1 MAAAKIAILGAG
13 LAGISAARALIARG
27 HAVTVFDKGRGPGG
41 RLATRR
47 MEAAGRK
54 LQFDHGAQY
63 LRAEGAGF
71 AAALVEAK
79 AAPWPDATRRV
90 GMPSMSAVPRA
101 LLGEIPCVASRHVG
115 QITGRAGAWVLRH
128 WDARLVRP
136 GKPLPDVAPEEAG
149 PFDAV
154 LLTMP
159 ATQARDVLGQ
169 QAPSLSE
176 ALGAIRYAPC
186 WTVMAAF
193 DATLALPET
202 LRPEAHAIGW
212 AARDS
217 AKPGRNAGQENW
229 VIQAGPAWTRAHLE
243 LPADAIAQPLLA
255 ALAAF
260 STAPLP
266 KPFMAVAHRWRYSLL
281 EAPLGEP
288 CLWDATA
295 RIGYASDGC
304 IGGRAEA
311 AWDSGV
317 ALAARVLA

>member
-1 MAAAKIAILGAG
+1 MSVMKIAILGAG

-27 HAVTVFDKGRGPGG
+27 HDVTIFDKGRGPGG

-47 MEAAGRK
+47 MEAEGRK

-71 AAALVEAK
+71 AEALAEAK

-101 LLGEIPCVASRHVG
+101 LLGAIPCVGGRHAG
-115 QITGRAGAWVLRH
+115 QIVGSPGAWTLRH

-136 GKPLPDVAPEEAG
+136 GQALPDVAPEEAG

-154 LLTMP
+154 FLTMP
-159 ATQARDVLGQ
+159 ATQARAVLGPL
-169 QAPSLSE
+169 APSLAD

-186 WTVMAAF
+186 WTVLASFARRL
-193 DATLALPET
+193 TLPDT

-217 AKPGRNAGQENW
+217 AKPGRDAAQENW
-229 VIQAGPAWTRAHLE
+229 VIQAAPTWTRAHLE
-243 LPADAIAQPLLA
+243 LPEKDIALPLLA
-255 ALAAF
+255 ELGAF
-260 STAPLP
+260 SDAPLP
-266 KPFMAVAHRWRYSLL
+266 SPFMAVAHRWRYSLL
-281 EAPLGEP
+281 EAPFGES
-288 CLWDATA
+288 CLWDGAE

-311 AWDSGV
+311 AWDSGA
-317 ALAARVLA
+317 ALAAKVLA

>member
-1 MAAAKIAILGAG
+1 MALPIAIIGAG

-27 HAVTVFDKGRGPGG
+27 HTVTIFDKGRGPGG

-47 MEAAGRK
+47 IEAEGRK

-63 LRAEGAGF
+63 LRAESADF
-71 AAALVEAK
+71 AAALAEGGT
-79 AAPWPDATRRV
+79 APWPDAARRV
-90 GMPSMSAVPRA
+90 GVPSMSAVPRA
-101 LLGEIPCVASRHVG
+101 LLGEIPCIGSRHVG
-115 QITGRAGAWVLRH
+115 EITGSPGAWMLRH

-136 GKPLPDVAPEEAG
+136 GKPLPDAAPEEAG
-149 PFDAV
+149 PFAAV

-159 ATQARDVLGQ
+159 ATQARAVLGQ
-169 QAPSLSE
+169 NAPRLHE
-176 ALGAIRYAPC
+176 ALVAIRYAPC

-193 DATLALPET
+193 NAPLALPET

-217 AKPGRNAGQENW
+217 AKPGRDAGQENW

-243 LPADAIAQPLLA
+243 LPAEDIAQPLLA
-255 ALAAF
+255 TLASF
-260 STAPLP
+260 SAAPLP
-266 KPFMAVAHRWRYSLL
+266 VPFMALAHRWRYSLL

-288 CLWDATA
+288 CLWDGAA

-311 AWDSGV
+311 AWQSGA
-317 ALAARVLA
+317 ALAAKVLV

>member
-1 MAAAKIAILGAG
+1 MALTIAIIGAG
-13 LAGISAARALIARG
+13 LAGITAARALIARG
-27 HAVTVFDKGRGPGG
+27 HAVTIFDKGRGPGG

-47 MEAAGRK
+47 IEAEGRK

-63 LRAEGAGF
+63 LRAEGADF
-71 AAALVEAK
+71 TAALTEARTS
-79 AAPWPDATRRV
+79 PWPDAARRV
-90 GMPSMSAVPRA
+90 GVPSMSAVPRS
-101 LLGEIPCVASRHVG
+101 LLGDIPCVALRHVG
-115 QITGRAGAWVLRH
+115 QITGQPSAWMLRH
-128 WDARLVRP
+128 WDARQVRP
-136 GKPLPDVAPEEAG
+136 GKPLPETTPEETG
-149 PFDAV
+149 PFAAV

-169 QAPSLSE
+169 NAPRLHE
-176 ALGAIRYAPC
+176 ALAAIRYAPC

-193 DATLALPET
+193 NAPLALPET

-217 AKPGRNAGQENW
+217 AKPGRDARQENW

-243 LPADAIAQPLLA
+243 LPAEDVAAPLLA
-255 ALAAF
+255 ALASFGA
-260 STAPLP
+260 APLP
-266 KPFMAVAHRWRYSLL
+266 APFMAVAHRWRYSLL

-288 CLWDATA
+288 CLWDATT

-311 AWDSGV
+311 AWQSGA

>member
-1 MAAAKIAILGAG
+1 MALPVAIIGAG

-27 HAVTVFDKGRGPGG
+27 HAVAIFDKGRGPGG

-47 MEAAGRK
+47 IEAEGRK

-71 AAALVEAK
+71 AAALAEAGT
-79 AAPWPDATRRV
+79 APWPDAARRV
-90 GMPSMSAVPRA
+90 GVPSMSAVPRA
-101 LLGEIPCVASRHVG
+101 LLGAIPCVALRHVG
-115 QITGRAGAWVLRH
+115 QIAGSPGAWMLRH

-136 GKPLPDVAPEEAG
+136 GKPLPDVLPEEAG
-149 PFDAV
+149 PFAAV

-159 ATQARDVLGQ
+159 ATQVREVLGRT
-169 QAPSLSE
+169 APWMHE
-176 ALGAIRYAPC
+176 ALAAIRYAPC
-186 WTVMAAF
+186 WTVMASFNAP
-193 DATLALPET
+193 LPLPDT

-217 AKPGRNAGQENW
+217 AKPGRDAHQENW

-255 ALAAF
+255 ALAGF
-260 STAPLP
+260 SAAPLP
-266 KPFMAVAHRWRYSLL
+266 APFMAVAHRWRYSLL
-281 EAPLGEP
+281 ESPLGEP

-311 AWDSGV
+311 AWDSGA
-317 ALAARVLA
+317 ALATRVLA

>member
-27 HAVTVFDKGRGPGG
+27 HAVTIFDKGRGPGG

-136 GKPLPDVAPEEAG
+136 GKPLPDDWRKTSPIVCG
-149 PFDAV
+149 SSGV
-154 LLTMP
+154 SKTK
-159 ATQARDVLGQ
+159 R
-169 QAPSLSE
+169 
-176 ALGAIRYAPC
+176 
-186 WTVMAAF
+186 
-193 DATLALPET
+193 
-202 LRPEAHAIGW
+202 
-212 AARDS
+212 
-217 AKPGRNAGQENW
+217 
-229 VIQAGPAWTRAHLE
+229 
-243 LPADAIAQPLLA
+243 
-255 ALAAF
+255 
-260 STAPLP
+260 P
-266 KPFMAVAHRWRYSLL
+266 KPVNKLR
-281 EAPLGEP
+281 
-288 CLWDATA
+288 D
-295 RIGYASDGC
+295 
-304 IGGRAEA
+304 
-311 AWDSGV
+311 DSFQKGSFSPT
-317 ALAARVLA
+317 RSG

>member
-1 MAAAKIAILGAG
+1 MALPIAIIGAG
-13 LAGISAARALIARG
+13 LAGIAAARTLIARG
-27 HAVTVFDKGRGPGG
+27 HKVVMFDKGRGPGG

-47 MEAAGRK
+47 IEAEGRK

-63 LRAEGAGF
+63 LRAESAAF
-71 AAALVEAK
+71 ASALVEAGT
-79 AAPWPDATRRV
+79 APWPDAARRV
-90 GMPSMSAVPRA
+90 GVPSMSAVPRA
-101 LLGEIPCVASRHVG
+101 LLGDIPCVALRHVG
-115 QITGRAGAWVLRH
+115 QIIGQPGAWMLRH
-128 WDARLVRP
+128 WDARQVRP
-136 GKPLPDVAPEEAG
+136 GKPLPDTAPEEAG
-149 PFDAV
+149 PFAAV

-159 ATQARDVLGQ
+159 ATQAREVLGRH
-169 QAPSLSE
+169 APRLHE
-176 ALGAIRYAPC
+176 ALAAIRYAPC

-193 DATLALPET
+193 NAPLALPET

-217 AKPGRNAGQENW
+217 AKPGRDASQENW

-243 LPADAIAQPLLA
+243 LTAEDIAAPLLA
-255 ALAAF
+255 ELVGF
-260 STAPLP
+260 SAAPLP
-266 KPFMAVAHRWRYSLL
+266 ALFMAVAHRWRYSLL

-288 CLWDATA
+288 CLWDATT

-311 AWDSGV
+311 AWQSGA

>member
-1 MAAAKIAILGAG
+1 VALPIAIIGAG
-13 LAGISAARALIARG
+13 LAGISTARVLMAQG
-27 HAVTVFDKGRGPGG
+27 HAVTIFDKGRGPGG

-47 MEAAGRK
+47 IEAGGRK

-63 LRAEGAGF
+63 LRAEGADF
-71 AAALVEAK
+71 AAALAEAGT
-79 AAPWPDATRRV
+79 APWPDAARRV
-90 GMPSMSAVPRA
+90 GVPSMSAVPRA
-101 LLGEIPCVASRHVG
+101 LLGAIPCVASRHVG
-115 QITGRAGAWVLRH
+115 QIAGGPGAWVLRH

-136 GKPLPDVAPEEAG
+136 GKPLPDGAPEEAG
-149 PFDAV
+149 PFAAV

-159 ATQARDVLGQ
+159 AMQAREVLGQ
-169 QAPSLSE
+169 SAPRLHE
-176 ALGAIRYAPC
+176 ALAAIRYAPC
-186 WTVMAAF
+186 WTVMASFNAP
-193 DATLALPET
+193 LPLPET

-217 AKPGRNAGQENW
+217 AKPGRDARQENW
-229 VIQAGPAWTRAHLE
+229 VIQAGPVWTRANLE
-243 LPADAIAQPLLA
+243 VSAEEIARPLLA
-255 ALAAF
+255 ELGAF
-260 STAPLP
+260 SSAPLP
-266 KPFMAVAHRWRYSLL
+266 APFMAMAHRWRYSLL

-317 ALAARVLA
+317 ALAAKVLA

>member
-1 MAAAKIAILGAG
+1 MSVMKIAILGAG

-27 HAVTVFDKGRGPGG
+27 HDVTIFDKGRGPGG

-47 MEAAGRK
+47 AEAEGRK

-90 GMPSMSAVPRA
+90 GVPSMSAVPRA
-101 LLGEIPCVASRHVG
+101 LLGAVPCVASRHVG
-115 QITGRAGAWVLRH
+115 QIAGSPGAWMLRH
-128 WDARLVRP
+128 WDVRVVRP
-136 GKPLPDVAPEEAG
+136 GQPLPGVAPEEAG

-159 ATQARDVLGQ
+159 ATQARAVLGQ
-169 QAPSLSE
+169 QAPSLSD
-176 ALGAIRYAPC
+176 AMGAIRYAPC
-186 WTVMAAF
+186 WTVMASFAKR
-193 DATLALPET
+193 LSLPDT
-202 LRPEAHAIGW
+202 IRPEAHAIGW

-217 AKPGRNAGQENW
+217 AKPGRDAAQENW

-243 LPADAIAQPLLA
+243 LPEEAIAQPLLA
-255 ALAAF
+255 ALANVSA
-260 STAPLP
+260 TLLP
-266 KPFMAVAHRWRYSLL
+266 SPFMAVAHRWRYSLL

-288 CLWDATA
+288 CLWDDAE

-311 AWDSGV
+311 AWDSGA
-317 ALAARVLA
+317 ALAAKVLA

>member
-27 HAVTVFDKGRGPGG
+27 HAVTIFDKGRGPGG

-169 QAPSLSE
+169 QAPSLAE
-176 ALGAIRYAPC
+176 ALGTIRYAPC

-193 DATLALPET
+193 DAPLALPDT
-202 LRPEAHAIGW
+202 
-212 AARDS
+212 
-217 AKPGRNAGQENW
+217 RNAGQENW

-243 LPADAIAQPLLA
+243 LPAEAIAQPLLA
-255 ALAAF
+255 ALATF
-260 STAPLP
+260 STTPLP
-266 KPFMAVAHRWRYSLL
+266 APFMVVAHRWRYSLL

>member
-1 MAAAKIAILGAG
+1 MAAARIVILGAG
-13 LAGISAARALIARG
+13 LAGISAARALIAQG
-27 HAVTVFDKGRGPGG
+27 HGVTIFDKGRGPGG

-47 MEAAGRK
+47 VEAEGRK

-71 AAALVEAK
+71 AAALAEAGT
-79 AAPWPDATRRV
+79 APWPDAARRV
-90 GMPSMSAVPRA
+90 GVPSMSAVPRA
-101 LLGEIPCVASRHVG
+101 LLGAIPCVASRHVG
-115 QITGRAGAWVLRH
+115 QITGSPGAWMLRH

-136 GKPLPDVAPEEAG
+136 GKPLPDTAPEEAG
-149 PFDAV
+149 PFAAV

-159 ATQARDVLGQ
+159 ATQAREVLGQ
-169 QAPSLSE
+169 QAPSLFE
-176 ALGAIRYAPC
+176 AMGAILYAPC
-186 WTVMAAF
+186 WTVMASFAER
-193 DATLALPET
+193 LSLPDT

-217 AKPGRNAGQENW
+217 AKPGRDAAQENW
-229 VIQAGPAWTRAHLE
+229 VIQASPAWTRAHLE

-255 ALAAF
+255 ALASF
-260 STAPLP
+260 SAAPLP
-266 KPFMAVAHRWRYSLL
+266 QPFMAVAHRWRYSLL

-295 RIGYASDGC
+295 RIGYAGDGC

-311 AWDSGV
+311 AWDSGG

>member
-1 MAAAKIAILGAG
+1 MALPIAIIGAG
-13 LAGISAARALIARG
+13 LAGIAAARALIARG
-27 HAVTVFDKGRGPGG
+27 HAVTIFDKGRGPGG

-47 MEAAGRK
+47 IEAEGRK

-63 LRAEGAGF
+63 LRAESAEFASALAEAGT
-71 AAALVEAK
+71 
-79 AAPWPDATRRV
+79 APWPDAARRV
-90 GMPSMSAVPRA
+90 GVPSMSAVPRA
-101 LLGEIPCVASRHVG
+101 LLGDIPCVASRHVG
-115 QITGRAGAWVLRH
+115 QITGQPGAWTLRH

-136 GKPLPDVAPEEAG
+136 GKPLPDTAPEEADR
-149 PFDAV
+149 FAAV

-159 ATQARDVLGQ
+159 ATQAREVLGQ
-169 QAPSLSE
+169 HAPRLHE
-176 ALGAIRYAPC
+176 ALAAIGYAPC

-193 DATLALPET
+193 NAPLALPET

-217 AKPGRNAGQENW
+217 AKPGRDARQENW

-243 LPADAIAQPLLA
+243 LTAEDIAAPLLA
-255 ALAAF
+255 ELASF
-260 STAPLP
+260 SAAPLP
-266 KPFMAVAHRWRYSLL
+266 APFMAVAHRWRYSLL
-281 EAPLGEP
+281 EAPLSEP
-288 CLWDATA
+288 CLWDATT

-311 AWDSGV
+311 AWQSGA

>member
-1 MAAAKIAILGAG
+1 MAAAKIAVVGAG

-27 HAVTVFDKGRGPGG
+27 HAVTIFDKGRGPGG

-47 MEAAGRK
+47 MEAEGRK

-63 LRAEGAGF
+63 LRAEGARF
-71 AAALVEAK
+71 AAALVEAE
-79 AAPWPDATRRV
+79 AAPWPDAARRV
-90 GMPSMSAVPRA
+90 GVPSMSAVPRA

-115 QITGRAGAWVLRH
+115 QITGSPGAWVLRH
-128 WDARLVRP
+128 WDARVVRP
-136 GKPLPDVAPEEAG
+136 GQPLPDVAPEEAG

-159 ATQARDVLGQ
+159 ATQARQVLGQ
-169 QAPSLSE
+169 QALSLSK

-186 WTVMAAF
+186 WTVMASF
-193 DATLALPET
+193 DARLTLPDT

-217 AKPGRNAGQENW
+217 AKPGRDARQENW

-255 ALAAF
+255 ALAGF
-260 STAPLP
+260 SAAPLP
-266 KPFMAVAHRWRYSLL
+266 APFMAVAHRWRYSLL
-281 EAPLGEP
+281 EAPLGDP
-288 CLWDATA
+288 CLWDATV

-311 AWDSGV
+311 AWDSGA
-317 ALAARVLA
+317 ALAARMLA

>member
-1 MAAAKIAILGAG
+1 VALPIAIIGAG
-13 LAGISAARALIARG
+13 LAGISAARALMAQG
-27 HAVTVFDKGRGPGG
+27 HAVAIFDKGRGPGG

-47 MEAAGRK
+47 IEAEGRK

-71 AAALVEAK
+71 AAALDEAGT
-79 AAPWPDATRRV
+79 APWPDAARRV
-90 GMPSMSAVPRA
+90 GVPSMSAVPRT
-101 LLGEIPCVASRHVG
+101 LLGELPCVASRHVG
-115 QITGRAGAWVLRH
+115 QIAGGPGAWMLRH

-136 GKPLPDVAPEEAG
+136 GKPLPDTAPEEAG
-149 PFDAV
+149 PFAAV

-159 ATQARDVLGQ
+159 ATQAREVLGHT
-169 QAPSLSE
+169 APGLHE
-176 ALGAIRYAPC
+176 ALATIRYAPC
-186 WTVMAAF
+186 WTVMASF
-193 DATLALPET
+193 NTLLPLPET

-217 AKPGRNAGQENW
+217 AKPGRDARQENW

-255 ALAAF
+255 ALAGF
-260 STAPLP
+260 SAAPLP
-266 KPFMAVAHRWRYSLL
+266 APFMAVAHRWRYSLL

-288 CLWDATA
+288 CLWDARA

-311 AWDSGV
+311 AWDSGA

>member
-1 MAAAKIAILGAG
+1 MALPIAIIGAG
-13 LAGISAARALIARG
+13 LAGISTARVLMAQG
-27 HAVTVFDKGRGPGG
+27 HAVTIFDKGRGPGG

-47 MEAAGRK
+47 IEAGGRK

-63 LRAEGAGF
+63 LRAEGADF
-71 AAALVEAK
+71 AAALAEAGT
-79 AAPWPDATRRV
+79 APWPDAARRV
-90 GMPSMSAVPRA
+90 GVPSMSAVPRA
-101 LLGEIPCVASRHVG
+101 LLGAIPCVASRHVG
-115 QITGRAGAWVLRH
+115 QIAGGPGAWVLRH

-136 GKPLPDVAPEEAG
+136 GKPLPDGAPEEAG
-149 PFDAV
+149 PFAAV

-159 ATQARDVLGQ
+159 AMQAREVLGQ
-169 QAPSLSE
+169 SAPRLHE
-176 ALGAIRYAPC
+176 ALAAIRYAPC
-186 WTVMAAF
+186 WTVMASFNAP
-193 DATLALPET
+193 LPLPET

-217 AKPGRNAGQENW
+217 AKPGRDARQENW
-229 VIQAGPAWTRAHLE
+229 VIQAGPVWTRANLE
-243 LPADAIAQPLLA
+243 VSAEEIARPLLA
-255 ALAAF
+255 ELGAF
-260 STAPLP
+260 SSAPLP
-266 KPFMAVAHRWRYSLL
+266 APFMAMAHRWRYSLL

-317 ALAARVLA
+317 ALAAKVLA

>member
-1 MAAAKIAILGAG
+1 MAAARIVILGAG
-13 LAGISAARALIARG
+13 LAGISAARALIAQG
-27 HAVTVFDKGRGPGG
+27 HGVTIFDKGRGPGG

-47 MEAAGRK
+47 VEAEGRK

-71 AAALVEAK
+71 AAALAEAGT
-79 AAPWPDATRRV
+79 APWPDAARRV
-90 GMPSMSAVPRA
+90 GVPSMSAVPRA
-101 LLGEIPCVASRHVG
+101 LLGAIPCVASRHVG
-115 QITGRAGAWVLRH
+115 QITGSPGAWVLRH

-159 ATQARDVLGQ
+159 ASQAHDVLGQ
-169 QAPSLSE
+169 QALSLSE

-186 WTVMAAF
+186 WTVMASF
-193 DATLALPET
+193 DARLALPDT

-217 AKPGRNAGQENW
+217 TKPGRDAGQENW
-229 VIQAGPAWTRAHLE
+229 VIQAGPAWTRATLE
-243 LPADAIAQPLLA
+243 LSAEEIAQPLLA
-255 ALAAF
+255 QLAAF
-260 STAPLP
+260 SAAPLP
-266 KPFMAVAHRWRYSLL
+266 APFMAVAHRWRYSLL

-311 AWDSGV
+311 AWDSGA
-317 ALAARVLA
+317 ALAAKVLA

>member
-1 MAAAKIAILGAG
+1 
-13 LAGISAARALIARG
+13 
-27 HAVTVFDKGRGPGG
+27 
-41 RLATRR
+41 
-47 MEAAGRK
+47 
-54 LQFDHGAQY
+54 
-63 LRAEGAGF
+63 
-71 AAALVEAK
+71 
-79 AAPWPDATRRV
+79 
-90 GMPSMSAVPRA
+90 
-101 LLGEIPCVASRHVG
+101 
-115 QITGRAGAWVLRH
+115 
-128 WDARLVRP
+128 
-136 GKPLPDVAPEEAG
+136 
-149 PFDAV
+149 
-154 LLTMP
+154 
-159 ATQARDVLGQ
+159 
-169 QAPSLSE
+169 
-176 ALGAIRYAPC
+176 
-186 WTVMAAF
+186 MAAF

-243 LPADAIAQPLLA
+243 LPAEAIAQPLLA

>member
-1 MAAAKIAILGAG
+1 MSVMKIAILGAG

-27 HAVTVFDKGRGPGG
+27 HDVTIFDKGRGPGG

-47 MEAAGRK
+47 MEAEGRK

-71 AAALVEAK
+71 AAALAEAET
-79 AAPWPDATRRV
+79 APWPDATRRV
-90 GMPSMSAVPRA
+90 GVPSMSAVPRA
-101 LLGEIPCVASRHVG
+101 LLGAIPCVASRHVG
-115 QITGRAGAWVLRH
+115 QITGNPGAWMLRH

-136 GKPLPDVAPEEAG
+136 GQPLPHSSPEEAE

-159 ATQARDVLGQ
+159 ATQARAVLGP
-169 QAPSLSE
+169 QAPSLSD
-176 ALGAIRYAPC
+176 AMGAIRYAPC
-186 WTVMAAF
+186 WTVMASFAER
-193 DATLALPET
+193 LSLPET

-217 AKPGRNAGQENW
+217 AKPGRDAAQENW

-255 ALAAF
+255 ALASF
-260 STAPLP
+260 SAAPLP
-266 KPFMAVAHRWRYSLL
+266 APFTAVAHRWRYSLL

-288 CLWDATA
+288 CLWDGAE

-304 IGGRAEA
+304 IGGRTEA
-311 AWDSGV
+311 AWDSGA
-317 ALAARVLA
+317 ALAAKVLA

>member
-1 MAAAKIAILGAG
+1 MALPIAIIGAG

-27 HAVTVFDKGRGPGG
+27 HAVTLFDKGRGPGG

-47 MEAAGRK
+47 IEAEGRK

-63 LRAEGAGF
+63 LRAESADF
-71 AAALVEAK
+71 AAALTEAGT
-79 AAPWPDATRRV
+79 APWPDAARRV
-90 GMPSMSAVPRA
+90 GVPSMSAVPRS
-101 LLGEIPCVASRHVG
+101 LLGDIPCVASRHVG
-115 QITGRAGAWVLRH
+115 QITGQPGAWMLRH
-128 WDARLVRP
+128 WDARQARP
-136 GKPLPDVAPEEAG
+136 GKPLPDTAPEEAG
-149 PFDAV
+149 PFAAV

-159 ATQARDVLGQ
+159 ATQARAVLGQ
-169 QAPSLSE
+169 NAPRLHE

-193 DATLALPET
+193 NAPLALPET

-217 AKPGRNAGQENW
+217 AKPGRDAGQENW

-243 LPADAIAQPLLA
+243 LPAEDIAVPLLA
-255 ALAAF
+255 ALASF
-260 STAPLP
+260 SGAPLP
-266 KPFMAVAHRWRYSLL
+266 VPFMAVAHRWRYSLL

-288 CLWDATA
+288 CLWDATT

-311 AWDSGV
+311 AWQSGT